1 MKMVPVQTAKTL
13 PEHSMKVRDVEIH
26 HALPEKF
33 SKLTE
38 DALLVTH
45 TPEPPTME
53 RLVYHMAVPTDKDWL
68 LEDSVLIAQFTLE
81 PKVTELNVAQT
92 LATSDKGS

>member
-1 MKMVPVQTAKTL
+1 MRIVNCTPDLREMADNALQTSAHRDKSSMKMVLVQTAKTL

-53 RLVYHMAVPTDKDWL
+53 RLVYHMAVPTDKD
-68 LEDSVLIAQFTLE
+68 
-81 PKVTELNVAQT
+81 
-92 LATSDKGS
+92 